1 MALADSVPGVSGGT
15 IAFLLGFYDSF
26 INSLNDIMGR
36 DNAKRKK
43 AFFFLIKLGV
53 GWVIGMLLA
62 VSVLANVFESG
73 IYKVSSLFLG
83 FIILAIPVMIMEEK
97 ESIKGKYYNIVWAVI
112 GVAIVVGISLI
123 NPSGSGAD
131 VSHMNI
137 GTVIFV
143 VLAGMC
149 AISAMVLPGISGST
163 ILLTFGLYMPVI
175 TGIKEFLHLNFEYF
189 GLLCSLGIG
198 IILGVFITLRL
209 IKKALEK
216 FRSQTI
222 YCVIGMMI
230 GSLYAIVI
238 GPTTLKEP
246 KDPMSFDTFSIALK
260 AYYSFEIAC
269 HSRSKNNFA
278 NSFASCAETFTLENS
293 TVLQNQI
300 RLLHYKLLLFH
311 ANFYDYYYN
320 TTACLCKGF

>member
-97 ESIKGKYYNIVWAVI
+97 ESIKGKYYNIIWAVI
-112 GVAIVVGISLI
+112 GIAIVVGISLI

-198 IILGVFITLRL
+198 IILGVFVTLRL
-209 IKKALEK
+209 IK
-216 FRSQTI
+216 
-222 YCVIGMMI
+222 
-230 GSLYAIVI
+230 
-238 GPTTLKEP
+238 
-246 KDPMSFDTFSIALK
+246 
-260 AYYSFEIAC
+260 
-269 HSRSKNNFA
+269 
-278 NSFASCAETFTLENS
+278 
-293 TVLQNQI
+293 
-300 RLLHYKLLLFH
+300 RLLKSSEARLS
-311 ANFYDYYYN
+311 
-320 TTACLCKGF
+320 TALSA

>member
-97 ESIKGKYYNIVWAVI
+97 ESIKGKYYNIIWAVI

-175 TGIKEFLHLNFEYF
+175 TGIKEFLHLNFASLLKYG
-189 GLLCSLGIG
+189 GLLSSTDSERLGTAADCAELSLKISSQGFHKSCSVDFPPRSGRAFSSSSISLV
-198 IILGVFITLRL
+198 LC
-209 IKKALEK
+209 AL
-216 FRSQTI
+216 S
-222 YCVIGMMI
+222 
-230 GSLYAIVI
+230 
-238 GPTTLKEP
+238 
-246 KDPMSFDTFSIALK
+246 PMPSMALK
-260 AYYSFEIAC
+260 VHCEISGEYMTAGG
-269 HSRSKNNFA
+269 SGD
-278 NSFASCAETFTLENS
+278 S
-293 TVLQNQI
+293 TI
-300 RLLHYKLLLFH
+300 
-311 ANFYDYYYN
+311 
-320 TTACLCKGF
+320 

>member
-1 MALADSVPGVSGGT
+1 MIINALRGFCMALADSVPGVSGGT

-112 GVAIVVGISLI
+112 GIAIVVGISLI

-175 TGIKEFLHLNFEYF
+175 T
-189 GLLCSLGIG
+189 
-198 IILGVFITLRL
+198 
-209 IKKALEK
+209 
-216 FRSQTI
+216 I

-246 KDPMSFDTFSIALK
+246 KNPMSFGTFSIVFFIIGAAIVFGIQVAKSVYDKKQLAK
-260 AYYSFEIAC
+260 AEEKI
-269 HSRSKNNFA
+269 
-278 NSFASCAETFTLENS
+278 EEE
-293 TVLQNQI
+293 
-300 RLLHYKLLLFH
+300 
-311 ANFYDYYYN
+311 
-320 TTACLCKGF
+320 

>member
-15 IAFLLGFYDSF
+15 IAFLLGFYDTF
-26 INSLNDIMGR
+26 INSLNDIFGK
-36 DNAKRKK
+36 DNSKRKD
-43 AFFFLIKLGV
+43 AFFFLIKLGI

-97 ESIKGKYYNIVWAVI
+97 ESVKGKYQNIIWAIVGI
-112 GVAIVVGISLI
+112 AVVVGISLI
-123 NPSGSGAD
+123 NPSGSGTD
-131 VSHMNI
+131 VTNMGV

-143 VLAGMC
+143 IIAGMC

-175 TGIKEFLHLNFEYF
+175 TGVKELLHFNFSY
-189 GLLCSLGIG
+189 LPL
-198 IILGVFITLRL
+198 IICLGVGVIIGVFVSLRF
-209 IKKALEK
+209 IKKALER

-230 GSLYAIVI
+230 GSLYAIVV

-246 KDPMSFDTFSIALK
+246 KDPMTFGTFSIVFFIIGAAIVFGIQVAKSVFDKKQLAK
-260 AYYSFEIAC
+260 AEEEIE
-269 HSRSKNNFA
+269 K
-278 NSFASCAETFTLENS
+278 E
-293 TVLQNQI
+293 
-300 RLLHYKLLLFH
+300 
-311 ANFYDYYYN
+311 
-320 TTACLCKGF
+320 

>member
-97 ESIKGKYYNIVWAVI
+97 ESIKGKYYNIIWAVI
-112 GVAIVVGISLI
+112 GIAIVVGISLI

-137 GTVIFV
+137 PETLIRIFSSDTALIQDAVPALNTYFAAFIFMDLQYIGQAVFKSLNKKVFAIFFSLLRKVFIVVPLTYFLPYVMHMGTD
-143 VLAGMC
+143 
-149 AISAMVLPGISGST
+149 
-163 ILLTFGLYMPVI
+163 
-175 TGIKEFLHLNFEYF
+175 
-189 GLLCSLGIG
+189 
-198 IILGVFITLRL
+198 GVFL
-209 IKKALEK
+209 AEPV
-216 FRSQTI
+216 SN
-222 YCVIGMMI
+222 VIG
-230 GSLYAIVI
+230 G
-238 GPTTLKEP
+238 
-246 KDPMSFDTFSIALK
+246 
-260 AYYSFEIAC
+260 
-269 HSRSKNNFA
+269 
-278 NSFASCAETFTLENS
+278 
-293 TVLQNQI
+293 
-300 RLLHYKLLLFH
+300 
-311 ANFYDYYYN
+311 
-320 TTACLCKGF
+320 TACILTMLITIMPELKRIEVENRRTE

>member
-1 MALADSVPGVSGGT
+1 MIINALRGFCMALADSVPGVSGGT

-112 GVAIVVGISLI
+112 GIAIVVGISLI

-175 TGIKEFLHLNFEYF
+175 TGIKEFL
-189 GLLCSLGIG
+189 CSFGIG

-246 KDPMSFDTFSIALK
+246 KDPMSFGTFSIVFFIIGAAIVFGIQVAKSVYDKKQLAK
-260 AYYSFEIAC
+260 AEEKI
-269 HSRSKNNFA
+269 
-278 NSFASCAETFTLENS
+278 EEE
-293 TVLQNQI
+293 
-300 RLLHYKLLLFH
+300 
-311 ANFYDYYYN
+311 
-320 TTACLCKGF
+320 

>member
-1 MALADSVPGVSGGT
+1 MIINALRGFCMALADSVPGVSGGT

-43 AFFFLIKLGV
+43 AFFFLIKLGI

-112 GVAIVVGISLI
+112 GIAIVVGISLI

-163 ILLTFGLYMPVI
+163 ILEIQMKELFYSRDNRH
-175 TGIKEFLHLNFEYF
+175 IKTECEKYF

-198 IILGVFITLRL
+198 IILGVFVTLRL

-246 KDPMSFDTFSIALK
+246 KDPMTFSTLSLFI
-260 AYYSFEIAC
+260 YSF
-269 HSRSKNNFA
+269 
-278 NSFASCAETFTLENS
+278 
-293 TVLQNQI
+293 VLI
-300 RLLHYKLLLFH
+300 
-311 ANFYDYYYN
+311 
-320 TTACLCKGF
+320 

>member
-112 GVAIVVGISLI
+112 GIAIVVGISLI

-131 VSHMNI
+131 VSHMNRNSDI
-137 GTVIFV
+137 RCSCRNVRNICNGASRHFR
-143 VLAGMC
+143 
-149 AISAMVLPGISGST
+149 
-163 ILLTFGLYMPVI
+163 
-175 TGIKEFLHLNFEYF
+175 LHHT
-189 GLLCSLGIG
+189 SHI
-198 IILGVFITLRL
+198 R
-209 IKKALEK
+209 
-216 FRSQTI
+216 
-222 YCVIGMMI
+222 
-230 GSLYAIVI
+230 SLYACYHGNKRV
-238 GPTTLKEP
+238 PP
-246 KDPMSFDTFSIALK
+246 
-260 AYYSFEIAC
+260 FEFRVFRT
-269 HSRSKNNFA
+269 S
-278 NSFASCAETFTLENS
+278 
-293 TVLQNQI
+293 
-300 RLLHYKLLLFH
+300 LLFGYRH
-311 ANFYDYYYN
+311 YPWGVHYPQAYQ
-320 TTACLCKGF
+320 KGS

>member
-112 GVAIVVGISLI
+112 GIAIVVGISLI

-143 VLAGMC
+143 RFDI
-149 AISAMVLPGISGST
+149 IS
-163 ILLTFGLYMPVI
+163 ILLLS
-175 TGIKEFLHLNFEYF
+175 FLQPLQAVSCHTRSLLPEYR
-189 GLLCSLGIG
+189 
-198 IILGVFITLRL
+198 T
-209 IKKALEK
+209 
-216 FRSQTI
+216 RS
-222 YCVIGMMI
+222 
-230 GSLYAIVI
+230 
-238 GPTTLKEP
+238 P
-246 KDPMSFDTFSIALK
+246 
-260 AYYSFEIAC
+260 
-269 HSRSKNNFA
+269 HR
-278 NSFASCAETFTLENS
+278 
-293 TVLQNQI
+293 
-300 RLLHYKLLLFH
+300 
-311 ANFYDYYYN
+311 
-320 TTACLCKGF
+320 

>member
-1 MALADSVPGVSGGT
+1 
-15 IAFLLGFYDSF
+15 
-26 INSLNDIMGR
+26 
-36 DNAKRKK
+36 
-43 AFFFLIKLGV
+43 
-53 GWVIGMLLA
+53 
-62 VSVLANVFESG
+62 
-73 IYKVSSLFLG
+73 
-83 FIILAIPVMIMEEK
+83 MIMEEK

-112 GVAIVVGISLI
+112 GIAIVVGISLI

-198 IILGVFITLRL
+198 IILGVFVTLRL

-246 KDPMSFDTFSIALK
+246 KDPMTFSTFSIVFFIIGAAIVFGIQVAKSVYDKKQLAK
-260 AYYSFEIAC
+260 AEEKI
-269 HSRSKNNFA
+269 
-278 NSFASCAETFTLENS
+278 EEE
-293 TVLQNQI
+293 
-300 RLLHYKLLLFH
+300 
-311 ANFYDYYYN
+311 
-320 TTACLCKGF
+320 

>member
-112 GVAIVVGISLI
+112 GIAIV
-123 NPSGSGAD
+123 

-246 KDPMSFDTFSIALK
+246 KDPMSFGTFSIVFFIIGAAIVFGIQVAKSVYDKKQLAK
-260 AYYSFEIAC
+260 AEEKI
-269 HSRSKNNFA
+269 
-278 NSFASCAETFTLENS
+278 EEE
-293 TVLQNQI
+293 
-300 RLLHYKLLLFH
+300 
-311 ANFYDYYYN
+311 
-320 TTACLCKGF
+320 

>member
-112 GVAIVVGISLI
+112 GIDIVVGISLI

-163 ILLTFGLYMPVI
+163 ILLTFGL
-175 TGIKEFLHLNFEYF
+175 
-189 GLLCSLGIG
+189 
-198 IILGVFITLRL
+198 
-209 IKKALEK
+209 
-216 FRSQTI
+216 
-222 YCVIGMMI
+222 
-230 GSLYAIVI
+230 
-238 GPTTLKEP
+238 
-246 KDPMSFDTFSIALK
+246 
-260 AYYSFEIAC
+260 
-269 HSRSKNNFA
+269 
-278 NSFASCAETFTLENS
+278 
-293 TVLQNQI
+293 
-300 RLLHYKLLLFH
+300 
-311 ANFYDYYYN
+311 
-320 TTACLCKGF
+320 

>member
-1 MALADSVPGVSGGT
+1 
-15 IAFLLGFYDSF
+15 
-26 INSLNDIMGR
+26 MGDR
-36 DNAKRKK
+36 YA
-43 AFFFLIKLGV
+43 
-53 GWVIGMLLA
+53 LA

-112 GVAIVVGISLI
+112 GIAIVVGISLI

-175 TGIKEFLHLNFEYF
+175 TGIKEFLHLNFRVFSDSSALWVSALYL
-189 GLLCSLGIG
+189 GCSLPSG
-198 IILGVFITLRL
+198 L
-209 IKKALEK
+209 
-216 FRSQTI
+216 
-222 YCVIGMMI
+222 
-230 GSLYAIVI
+230 
-238 GPTTLKEP
+238 
-246 KDPMSFDTFSIALK
+246 
-260 AYYSFEIAC
+260 
-269 HSRSKNNFA
+269 SK
-278 NSFASCAETFTLENS
+278 
-293 TVLQNQI
+293 
-300 RLLHYKLLLFH
+300 RLLKSSEARLS
-311 ANFYDYYYN
+311 
-320 TTACLCKGF
+320 TALSA